1 MVSTFHGLEVAKRGL
16 FTQQSALYT
25 TGHNISNAN
34 TEGYTRQRVNMEQTA
49 AFPPAS
55 RNRPEMAGQI
65 GSGVQA
71 GSVERV
77 REAFLDDQFR
87 SEATKAGYYDALEN
101 GLGKMEEIMNEPT
114 DQGLAKT
121 MDRFWQSLQDLAVNP
136 EDSGARSVVKERG
149 KAVAETFNYLS
160 ESVQTLQKDAQQE
173 ANVTV
178 QDANS
183 MLNQINQ
190 LNQQIGNIEPHGQL
204 PNDLYDERDRL
215 LDNLSEIVSI
225 DVSYKQSASSS
236 KEIADGIATVRL
248 ADEQGNSI
256 DGVPALVDG
265 EQESVNELSI
275 NYQDSGNRIAF
286 DNLQLNQISEDGEVV
301 GEAHTID
308 FNGFPTPGKLKG
320 LADLAGTV
328 TDTPSDSAY
337 AVSEALPATGADLD
351 GLNMTLSGT
360 FENDEGETET
370 GDSLVFTLGA
380 DSTLADIKDKINGT
394 EGMEAEILNQ
404 DGQQRLV
411 VRSESTGRD
420 AKLNVDGDGADFLG
434 IKGVHE
440 GTNEQEGSY
449 ASMLDDLDQLAS
461 SFANQF
467 NAVHKSG
474 TSLDDMDEIENGD
487 TPQDIGFFSYDSSYP
502 VGEAPKNG
510 NPEDRVY
517 RGMASEIGVIDS
529 IQEDVANIAASATA
543 SQSAGDGENARELA
557 GIQGRVDDL
566 LGEGSTV
573 NSFYEGMIGGMAVE
587 TQEARRMSENT
598 QTLQNSVENQRNSV
612 SQVSLDEEMTNMIKF
627 QHAYNASSRNITS
640 IDEMLD
646 RVINQMGRVGR

>member
-34 TEGYTRQRVNMEQTA
+34 TEGYTRQRVNMEQTSP
-49 AFPPAS
+49 FPPAS
-55 RNRPEMAGQI
+55 RNRPEIPGQI

-87 SEATKAGYYDALEN
+87 AEAKKTGYYDALEN

-136 EDSGARSVVKERG
+136 EDAGARSVVKERG

-160 ESVQTLQKDAQQE
+160 ESVQTLQQDAKQE

-215 LDNLSEIVSI
+215 LDDLSEIVSI
-225 DVSYKQSASSS
+225 DVSYSKSASSS
-236 KEIADGIATVRL
+236 KEQADGIATVRL
-248 ADEQGNSI
+248 ADEQGRPLENA
-256 DGVPALVDG
+256 PALVNGPD
-265 EQESVNELSI
+265 ETVNQLSVNYRETDDRVVF
-275 NYQDSGNRIAF
+275 DS
-286 DNLQLNQISEDGEVV
+286 LQVGQAPEGANGEE
-301 GEAHTID
+301 GEAFALSFND
-308 FNGFPTPGKLKG
+308 FPAPGKLKG
-320 LADLAGTV
+320 LADLAGTI
-328 TDTPSDSAY
+328 TETPRDPAY
-337 AVSEALPATGADLD
+337 KVSQAISENGDGDAVLPATEEGAD
-351 GLNMTLSGT
+351 NWNFTISGT
-360 FENDEGETET
+360 FANEEGDLETAEDLELTLNEGTTLKDIATQIND
-370 GDSLVFTLGA
+370 A
-380 DSTLADIKDKINGT
+380 DGV
-394 EGMEAEILNQ
+394 EAEVITQ

-411 VRSESTGRD
+411 VRSESEGRD
-420 AKLNVDGDGADFLG
+420 ATLTIEGNGAELLG
-434 IKGVHE
+434 ISGE
-440 GTNEQEGSY
+440 YQGTNEQEGSY
-449 ASMLDDLDQLAS
+449 ASMLDDLDALAS

-467 NAVHKSG
+467 NAVHNDEDSAG
-474 TSLDDMDEIENGD
+474 LDGEADETKD
-487 TPQDIGFFSYDSSYP
+487 FFSYGASYQTS
-502 VGEAPKNG
+502 NG
-510 NPEDRVY
+510 VY
-517 RGMASEIGVIDS
+517 RGMASEMGITDT
-529 IQEDVANIAASATA
+529 IQNDVGAIAAANSEN
-543 SQSAGDGENARELA
+543 AGDGENARELA
-557 GIQGRVDDL
+557 GIQSKVDDM
-566 LGEGSTV
+566 LGEGANI

-587 TQEARRMSENT
+587 TQEARRMSENSE
-598 QTLQNSVENQRNSV
+598 TLRNSVENQRNSV

-627 QHAYNASSRNITS
+627 QHAYNASSRNITA
-640 IDEMLD
+640 IDEILD